1 MKKSVQT
8 VLMLILLSLGLPLGA
23 VEMVMDTIR
32 EPLFDMVR
40 LDNDVS
46 VLGNKELA
54 GMGIVDVTAAPFG
67 ADASGKTDST
77 KAIQSAIEFACMN
90 QMICFF
96 PAGTYL
102 ISDTLN
108 CVEPRY
114 RRQNGAETSAA
125 NFPNVLAGSAKSQK
139 ERAVIKLAP
148 ASPGFADPESPK
160 YVIHFWVRSKQ
171 DMEKEFPSSGNSSYS
186 QMLVNIDIDIGENNP
201 GAVGVR
207 NRAAQGSSIQD
218 VMINATHGLKG
229 LEGGAGS
236 GGSHHHVTVI
246 GGEIGVDLTEA
257 QPAPTISGFSLIGQR
272 KTALQYTGM
281 ETLSMVGCVIKN
293 SGRGPL
299 IIGQGTPGI
308 PHTGEITMADSVII
322 FETPGEN
329 TAFAMNRSLYLNNVY
344 IKNALYLADTD
355 GKKVSLESGWNQI
368 REYAQGVDLSHMTY
382 HYISAPYVNGV
393 QESALI
399 TVNPG
404 VEPPPDITLKHIWP
418 AAPSWETPG
427 AVNVKD
433 QPWGAAGDGIADD
446 TDALQKAIDAHEIVF
461 VPKGV
466 YRITRTLNLQPD
478 TKLIGISEKFS
489 IIAARIKTPFFA
501 DAKNPRPMIATADTA
516 EAGTMLAFIGTYAP
530 SELTGV
536 CDLLWR
542 SGGSSVVRSY
552 HASHKPSVGYGA
564 PSAPYD
570 ENISAQVLITGHG
583 GGRWYNW
590 YQEGH
595 GMVYGKDEQDPRFRQ
610 MVISNTCGPI
620 SFYQMNPE
628 GSESYARVEIIKAAE
643 VNIYGLKSEGNQL
656 VVFARDSGCV
666 RIFGYGGNASALPG
680 SSLLRFENMEKIL
693 VAGIMPRSMKPGKKM
708 LGLSVSQDP
717 AVWQLITNVQ
727 NGKTESTKPLER
739 PVVYRQGDLR
749 K

>member
-1 MKKSVQT
+1 MKNHVRT
-8 VLMLILLSLGLPLGA
+8 VLIIILLGLGLPLGA

-40 LDNDVS
+40 LDNDVTA
-46 VLGNKELA
+46 LGNKKLA
-54 GMGIVDVTAAPFG
+54 SMGIVDVTAAPFR

-77 KAIQSAIEFACMN
+77 KAIQSAIEFACIN

-96 PAGTYL
+96 PAGTYTV
-102 ISDTLN
+102 SDTLS
-108 CVEPRY
+108 CVEPLY
-114 RRQNGAETSAA
+114 RRQSGMELAA
-125 NFPNVLAGSAKSQK
+125 QSFPNVLVGSTKSQT

-148 ASPGFADPESPK
+148 ASPGFADPANQK
-160 YVIHFWVRSKQ
+160 YVVHFWVRSKQ
-171 DMEKEFPSSGNSSYS
+171 GMEKENPPSGNSSYS
-186 QMLVNIDIDIGENNP
+186 QMFVNIDIDIGENNP
-201 GAVGVR
+201 GAVGIR

-218 VMINATHGLKG
+218 VTINATHGLKG

-246 GGEIGVDLTEA
+246 GGEIGVDLTES

-293 SGRGPL
+293 SGSGPL
-299 IIGQGTPGI
+299 IIGQGKPGG

-322 FETPGEN
+322 FETPGKN

-344 IKNALYLADTD
+344 IKNASYLADID
-355 GKKVSLESGWNQI
+355 GKKVSLEPGWNHI
-368 REYAQGVDLSHMTY
+368 REYAQGVDVSHMTY
-382 HYISAPYVNGV
+382 NYISAPYVNGV
-393 QESALI
+393 QEPALI

-404 VEPPPDITLKHIWP
+404 VEPPPDIVLKHIWP

-427 AVNVKD
+427 VANVKNP
-433 QPWGAAGDGIADD
+433 PWNAAGDGITDD
-446 TDALQKAIDAHEIVF
+446 TDALQKAIDASETVF
-461 VPKGV
+461 LPKGV
-466 YRITRTLNLQPD
+466 YRITRTLNLKPD

-489 IIAARIKTPFFA
+489 IIAARMKTAFFA
-501 DAKNPRPMIATADTA
+501 DAKNPKPMIATADTA
-516 EAGTMLAFIGTYAP
+516 AASTMLAFIGTYAP
-530 SELTGV
+530 SELTGT

-564 PSAPYD
+564 SIAPYD

-595 GMVYGKDEQDPRFRQ
+595 GMVYGKEEQDPRFRQ
-610 MVISNTCGPI
+610 MVISNTCEPI

-628 GSESYARVEIIKAAE
+628 GSESYARVEISHAAE

-656 VVFARDSGCV
+656 VVFAHDSACV
-666 RIFGYGGNASALPG
+666 RILGYGGNASAMPG
-680 SSLLRFENMEKIL
+680 SSLLRFENMGKIL
-693 VAGIMPRSMKPGKKM
+693 AAGIMPRSLKPGIKM
-708 LGLSVSQDP
+708 LGLSVTQDP
-717 AVWQLITNVQ
+717 AVWQLIINVQ

-739 PVVYRQGDLR
+739 PVVYRQNDL
-749 K
+749 